1 MSCGSLARSCALNP
15 VYVQA
20 HQGVTKSCGNP
31 SENENTC
38 LQFRTFA
45 ALRCHASRLGAHE
58 MSHCEEERN
67 SDGEASR
74 SVCAVGTLAVSH
86 LRYQQRCEPA
96 SNSSHSCQPLPPN
109 YISNT
114 PKIENR
120 PRHSSGHS
128 CCVLVHGSIRTTSND
143 GSLEPPIWP

>member
-1 MSCGSLARSCALNP
+1 MSCGSLTRSCALNP
-15 VYVQA
+15 VYAQA

-86 LRYQQRCEPA
+86 LRYQQHCEPA
-96 SNSSHSCQPLPPN
+96 SNSSHSCDSLFNGQHVFAPHRIVRRHPDRAHRWLHQWSYRPPMG
-109 YISNT
+109 T
-114 PKIENR
+114 KHVP
-120 PRHSSGHS
+120 
-128 CCVLVHGSIRTTSND
+128 
-143 GSLEPPIWP
+143 